1 MTENDRKCVNERL
14 YSFISLMT
22 FNFPHLVP
30 HILVTVVV
38 VVDVVAVDVADRS

>member
-14 YSFISLMT
+14 YSFISLVT

-38 VVDVVAVDVADRS
+38 VDVVAVDVADRS

>member
-14 YSFISLMT
+14 YSFISLVT

-30 HILVTVVV
+30 HFLVTVVVVV
-38 VVDVVAVDVADRS
+38 VVDVVADRS